1 MDKKRTLITGG
12 ALVVLAILVYLQFRH
27 WKAFDWT
34 TFWSETRQV
43 NPRYIVHAI
52 ALIYVGYLIRAIRW
66 KIFLRPDRPRVQVSQ
81 LIPPTL
87 IGFTGL
93 ALLGRPGEFIR
104 PYLIARRHNLPISSQ
119 IAVWAVE
126 RMFDIGAFA
135 VLLALA
141 IFLPGALS
149 STPHPE
155 YKQRLIT
162 GGVLLLGL
170 VSVLAM
176 GMAIVS
182 RQGEV
187 LALWFERRFAHW
199 SRNLGHRIAQRI
211 REFGAGLN
219 TIHSPFS
226 LLMLVLLS
234 LAMWYMI
241 DIDYHE
247 VTHSYGAESR
257 VIRCAQ
263 ILFLMGFSIVGYL
276 GQF

>member
-1 MDKKRTLITGG
+1 MDKKRILITGG
-12 ALVVLAILVYLQFRH
+12 ILAVFTVLVYLQFRH
-27 WKAFDWT
+27 WRSFDWD
-34 TFWSETRQV
+34 TFWAETEQIRPWHIAHAV
-43 NPRYIVHAI
+43 GLIHVAYIF
-52 ALIYVGYLIRAIRW
+52 RAIHS
-66 KIFLRPDRPRVQVSQ
+66 KLLLRPIRPQASWLELV
-81 LIPPTL
+81 PPTI
-87 IGFTGL
+87 IGFAGL

-104 PYLIARRHNLPISSQ
+104 PYLIARRQNLPVSSQ
-119 IAVWAVE
+119 VAVWAVE

-135 VLLALA
+135 VLLAVA

-162 GGVLLLGL
+162 GGVLLLAL
-170 VSVLAM
+170 VSVLAI

-182 RQGEV
+182 RLGEV

-234 LAMWYMI
+234 MAM
-241 DIDYHE
+241 
-247 VTHSYGAESR
+247 
-257 VIRCAQ
+257 
-263 ILFLMGFSIVGYL
+263 
-276 GQF
+276 

>member
-1 MDKKRTLITGG
+1 MDKKRILITS
-12 ALVVLAILVYLQFRH
+12 AILVVLAALIYLQFRH
-27 WKAFDWT
+27 WKSFDWA
-34 TFWSETRQV
+34 TFWSETHQV
-43 NPRYIVHAI
+43 NPWHIVHAI
-52 ALIYVGYLIRAIRW
+52 ALIYLGYVLRAIRW
-66 KIFLRPDRPRVQVSQ
+66 RIFLRPVRPRASFLQ

-104 PYLIARRHNLPISSQ
+104 PYLLARPQTLPVPSQ
-119 IAVWAVE
+119 VAAWPVE
-126 RMFDIGAFA
+126 RTFDTGAFA
-135 VLLALA
+135 VLLAVA

-162 GGVLLLGL
+162 GGVLLLAL
-170 VSVLAM
+170 VSVLAI

-182 RQGEV
+182 RLGEV

-234 LAMWYMI
+234 MAM
-241 DIDYHE
+241 
-247 VTHSYGAESR
+247 
-257 VIRCAQ
+257 
-263 ILFLMGFSIVGYL
+263 
-276 GQF
+276 